1 MSMEVALVSS
11 SGQNTLRIIS
21 PDSSKKIQD
30 IGNMTLLGHEAE
42 YHYHSLEPVVSTRFS
57 QSAVDYLIDKYGE
70 GKIRY
75 SSECGKKYQSVAS
88 GIHVSEEGCVR
99 YYCDDQTV
107 CDLWQ
112 YMEAHPDVME

>member
-1 MSMEVALVSS
+1 MMSMEVALVSS

-21 PDSSKKIQD
+21 PDKSKKSQD

-70 GKIRY
+70 GKITKVQLRVREEIPERSIRY
-75 SSECGKKYQSVAS
+75 TCK
-88 GIHVSEEGCVR
+88 
-99 YYCDDQTV
+99 
-107 CDLWQ
+107 
-112 YMEAHPDVME
+112 